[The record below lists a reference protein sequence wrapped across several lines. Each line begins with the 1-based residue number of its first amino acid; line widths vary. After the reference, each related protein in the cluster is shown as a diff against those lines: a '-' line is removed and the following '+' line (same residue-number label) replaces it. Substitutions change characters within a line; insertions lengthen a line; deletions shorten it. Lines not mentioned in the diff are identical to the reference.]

1 MDEELKELNDIIK
14 MFEGKDLTTQ
24 QKKIL
29 LSLTNIKKLL
39 VNKDNYITELQNE
52 FARYC
57 KNNISAIAEVE
68 ELRSRLVRIKLDSK

>member
-1 MDEELKELNDIIK
+1 MNELKELNDIIN
-14 MFEGKDLTTQ
+14 MFDGKDLTAQ

-39 VNKDNYITELQNE
+39 VNKDKYITELQNE

-57 KNNISAIAEVE
+57 KNNISAITEVE
-68 ELRSRLVRIKLDSK
+68 ELRSRLVKIKLESK

>member
-1 MDEELKELNDIIK
+1 MEELNDIIK
-14 MFEGKDLTTQ
+14 MFEGKELTAQ
-24 QKKIL
+24 QNKFL

-39 VNKDNYITELQNE
+39 VNKDKYITELQNE

-68 ELRSRLVRIKLDSK
+68 ELRSRLVRIKLEVK